1 MGIETMIPA
10 WICFVLG
17 VSFLWVVHVVSM
29 RRLKRWATVNEVFHS
44 ATYYGDTP
52 GTATVIVRNARNYIM
67 VRTLSLVVLLAA
79 TCGITWLFWWF
90 AVTDQYTSQPFIFCT
105 IMSMAVLVVI
115 TIVGARIIYRG
126 IEPTM
131 RERGYRPHRQERQS
145 DPTREHL
152 MEP

>member
-67 VRTLSLVVLLAA
+67 HGPVA
-79 TCGITWLFWWF
+79 
-90 AVTDQYTSQPFIFCT
+90 FCNGLKSRIKCPKQ
-105 IMSMAVLVVI
+105 IM
-115 TIVGARIIYRG
+115 
-126 IEPTM
+126 E
-131 RERGYRPHRQERQS
+131 
-145 DPTREHL
+145 
-152 MEP
+152 